1 MVQVRKAEKKDIS
14 SILSLLD
21 EVNEIHEKARPD
33 IFKRGQKYHEKDVE
47 ALLKDKKVHILV
59 AEEETILGYA
69 ILFEEEQKEDE
80 LMKERRFLYLDDLC
94 VDKKARGKG
103 VGSLLL
109 REAEK
114 LARSLSYSTITL
126 RVWSFNEKAIAFYQ
140 KEGYLPLYEERE
152 KKL

>member
-1 MVQVRKAEKKDIS
+1 MVQVRKAKKKDIS

-21 EVNEIHEKARPD
+21 EVNKIHEKARPD

-47 ALLKDKKVHILV
+47 ALLEEKKVHILV
-59 AEEETILGYA
+59 AEEETVLGYA

-80 LMKERRFLYLDDLC
+80 LMKERKFLYLDDLC

-114 LARSLSYSTITL
+114 LAKSLSYSSITL

>member
-47 ALLKDKKVHILV
+47 ALLEDKKVHILV
-59 AEEETILGYA
+59 AEEETVLGYA

-114 LARSLSYSTITL
+114 LARSLSYSKITL

>member
-47 ALLKDKKVHILV
+47 ALLEDKKVHILV
-59 AEEETILGYA
+59 AEEETVLGYA

-126 RVWSFNEKAIAFYQ
+126 RVWSFNKKAIAFYQ

>member
-21 EVNEIHEKARPD
+21 EVNEIHEKARPY

-47 ALLKDKKVHILV
+47 ALLEDKKVHILV
-59 AEEETILGYA
+59 AEEETVLGYA

-126 RVWSFNEKAIAFYQ
+126 RVWSFNEKAVAFYQ

>member
-47 ALLKDKKVHILV
+47 ALLEDKKVHILV
-59 AEEETILGYA
+59 AEEETVLGYA

>member
-33 IFKRGQKYHEKDVE
+33 IFKRGQKYHEKEVE
-47 ALLKDKKVHILV
+47 ALLEDKKVHILV
-59 AEEETILGYA
+59 AEEETVLGYA